1 MTATTH
7 QPPHQPYPV
16 PPVPPVTISGPVDVN
31 GMENVFRAVLKL
43 RDDVDD
49 TRRDVAAMRHDLSII
64 TFWFKLL
71 TVFAVLGLLL
81 WLGSGVLQ
89 LLRLR

>member
-7 QPPHQPYPV
+7 QPPHPPY
-16 PPVPPVTISGPVDVN
+16 PVPPVTISGPVDVN

-89 LLRLR
+89 ILRLR